1 MDRLLPC
8 FHSSGKWG
16 YVDPQGQWKIC
27 PAFDYA
33 APFVEGG
40 VASVV
45 CGQKSE
51 LRTLIDRDGRSLFGP
66 RPFEE
71 LIPLTGERALAQ
83 DPKPVVVDSCG
94 REVWRP
100 GCDDLQAAGGGLF
113 IEWFDSWRRARLV
126 REGGIPVV
134 NEEFRELSVYAKE
147 GCLLGR
153 REDGYALM
161 DFKSNILRSYLPHYE
176 EIGPFDE
183 AGRAIVSVSGL
194 RGVMTKAGDFVL
206 SPMFKEIDFCFGG
219 GHTLV
224 SCRSDES
231 GDFKIFDVQ
240 SGDFLPG
247 DFECTAPAVD
257 LDLFWGFAKGG
268 WSLYRSDGRCLAH
281 DVCVDLRTAV
291 DGKYQGA
298 VDESGKMFY
307 VFWDDGRLTE
317 IRPKE

>member
-16 YVDPQGQWKIC
+16 YVDPQGRWRIC

-33 APFVEGG
+33 APFVEGN

-45 CGQKSE
+45 WSQGKG
-51 LRTLIDRDGRSLFGP
+51 LRSLIDRDGRFVFEP
-66 RPFEE
+66 RPLEE
-71 LIPLTGERALAQ
+71 LTALTGARALAQ
-83 DPKPVVVDSCG
+83 CAGPVVIDSHG
-94 REVWRP
+94 HEVWRP
-100 GCDDLQAAGGGLF
+100 DCDDLQAAGCGMF

-126 REGGIPVV
+126 REGGFPVV
-134 NEEFRELSVYAKE
+134 DEDFRELSVYAE
-147 GCLLGR
+147 DGYLLGR
-153 REDGYALM
+153 REDGYILM
-161 DFKSNILRSYLPHYE
+161 DFKSNDLHAYSPNYE

-183 AGRAIVSVSGL
+183 RGRAIVSVSGL
-194 RGVMTKAGDFVL
+194 RGVMRRAEDTVL
-206 SPMFKEIDFCFGG
+206 SPMFKEIDFCFGD

-240 SGDFLPG
+240 SGDFLHG

-268 WSLYRSDGRCLAH
+268 WSLYWSDGRCLAH
-281 DVCVDLRTAV
+281 DVCVDLRTTV

-307 VFWDDGRLTE
+307 VFLDDGRLTE